1 MLLIGL
7 LTSISTAERVL
18 RIISSHVPT
27 KGVFVP
33 KRRVLDAPDWLAPL
47 TQRLLESAGVQHT
60 DAERSRDIAVFLA
73 ANLVQCYPAHF
84 PAFLF
89 ADQSSAMSSLTA
101 KPAAWIF
108 IQQRLDDIRSSI
120 PSLMDPSG
128 DVDQFMWFRVAR
140 CYELVIAFIKN
151 LIEKSESMSEENNI
165 ELPYHPA
172 LLLRIRED
180 MSNLCSLTMEYL
192 CDRFEAWE
200 ANKTIRRAP
209 RGNKTDRFKSVHK
222 DTIPNMAEDELV
234 SRQLLM
240 LSYWFEEDDSEVLR
254 KEARSGLIKVCIGLY
269 SEAEDLRTPLSI
281 IMEQCWVPNEEGSS

>member
-47 TQRLLESAGVQHT
+47 AQRLLESAGVQHT
-60 DAERSRDIAVFLA
+60 DAERSRDITVFLA

-108 IQQRLDDIRSSI
+108 IQQRLNDIRSSI

-128 DVDQFMWFRVAR
+128 DVDQLTWFRVAR
-140 CYELVIAFIKN
+140 CYELVIAFIKS
-151 LIEKSESMSEENNI
+151 LIEKSESMSEENGF

-222 DTIPNMAEDELV
+222 DTLPNLAEDELV